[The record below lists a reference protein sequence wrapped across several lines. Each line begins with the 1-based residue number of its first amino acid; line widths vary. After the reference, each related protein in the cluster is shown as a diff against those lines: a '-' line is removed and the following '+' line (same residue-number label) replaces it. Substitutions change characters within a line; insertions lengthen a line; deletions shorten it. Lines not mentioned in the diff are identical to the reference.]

1 MSRPTPSK
9 PRTVTSAA
17 TTSTAITSTADAES
31 TLRFGPLNGALLG
44 IGLASIFY
52 GFVLLAGGSTVGA
65 PLLLVLGFAV
75 LVPLGI
81 IL

>member
-1 MSRPTPSK
+1 MPRPTPSR
-9 PRTVTSAA
+9 PRTAPPSA
-17 TTSTAITSTADAES
+17 TASAADAED
-31 TLRFGPLNGALLG
+31 TLRFGPLNGALLAA
-44 IGLASIFY
+44 GLAAIVF
-52 GFVLLAGGSTVGA
+52 GFMQLAAASTVAA